1 MSMLGEK
8 AVELLHQLRRSEA
21 TEGANAIP
29 VFNDE
34 LVREVLEE
42 MGDLFQCNQ
51 EEVRATS
58 EGERGLLS
66 GIQLRHAAL
75 ERNQRCVLAYLYNRA
90 GKVRQLRWEMGGAVP
105 QELKRRLHE
114 QEVQWFTKYSRSL
127 AKYMSSLGGGSGLD
141 LTRHMQPPTGLH
153 LQVRCLVEYGEFE
166 TEDGTVVQLTKN
178 SQHFLLKA
186 HCEHLIR
193 QGVLEHVV

>member
-1 MSMLGEK
+1 MLGGK
-8 AVELLHQLRRSEA
+8 SVELLKGIRRSEA
-21 TEGANAIP
+21 TEGPNAIP

-34 LVREVLEE
+34 QVRQVLEE
-42 MGDLFQCNQ
+42 MGDLFQRNQ

-75 ERNQRCVLAYLYNRA
+75 ERNKRCLLAYLHNRA
-90 GKVRQLRWEMGGAVP
+90 WRIRHLRWEMGGAVP
-105 QELKRRLHE
+105 PELKPRLHE
-114 QEVQWFTKYSRSL
+114 QEMQWFTKYSRSL
-127 AKYMSSLGGGSGLD
+127 ARYMSSLGGGNGLD
-141 LTRHMQPPTGLH
+141 LTRHMQPPMGLH
-153 LQVRCLVEYGEFE
+153 LQVRCLEEYGEFE

-193 QGVLEHVV
+193 QGILEHVIS

>member
-1 MSMLGEK
+1 MLGGR
-8 AVELLHQLRRSEA
+8 AVELLREIRRSEA
-21 TEGANAIP
+21 TEGPNAIP

-34 LVREVLEE
+34 QVRQVLEE
-42 MGDLFQCNQ
+42 MGDLFQRNQ

-75 ERNQRCVLAYLYNRA
+75 ERNQRCLLAYLHNRV
-90 GKVRQLRWEMGGAVP
+90 GRIRQLRWEMGGAVP
-105 QELKRRLHE
+105 PELKPRLHE

-127 AKYMSSLGGGSGLD
+127 ARYMSSLGGGSGLD

-153 LQVRCLVEYGEFE
+153 MQVRCLVEYGEFE
-166 TEDGTVVQLTKN
+166 TEDGIVVQLSKN

-186 HCEHLIR
+186 HCEHLII
-193 QGVLEHVV
+193 QGILEHVV